1 MKKYIPNS
9 IKVLL
14 SFIPLFY
21 TVGCID
27 QQGSEKPAEPKAQT
41 YAVLQIDKLPQGIE
55 GTLDSYLT
63 EEKIEDRVSYHGIS
77 KVLCELNQDKPG
89 AMMGSC
95 QDLGDYDRISL
106 KSGYPIRA
114 PDYNGD
120 SKIFGLKGKLVGVH
134 EVYR

>member
-27 QQGSEKPAEPKAQT
+27 QQGSEKPAESEMHT
-41 YAVLQIDKLPQGIE
+41 YAVLQIDKVPLGKE
-55 GTLDSYLT
+55 GTLDSYLR
-63 EEKIEDRVSYHGIS
+63 EEKIEDRVSYQGIS
-77 KVLCELNQDKPG
+77 KVLCKLNEDNPI
-89 AMMGSC
+89 AMMDSC

-134 EVYR
+134 QVYR

>member
-1 MKKYIPNS
+1 MKKYIPNT

-27 QQGSEKPAEPKAQT
+27 QQGSETPAEPETQT
-41 YAVLQIDKLPQGIE
+41 YAVLQIDKVPSGKE
-55 GTLDSYLT
+55 GTLDSYLR

-77 KVLCELNQDKPG
+77 KVLCELNQDNPI
-89 AMMGSC
+89 AMMDSC
-95 QDLGDYDRISL
+95 QGLGEYDRISL
-106 KSGYPIRA
+106 KSGHSIRA

-120 SKIFGLKGKLVGVH
+120 GKIFGKKGSLAGVH
-134 EVYR
+134 QVYR